1 MFTFSTSGDD
11 YFIQSYGKEMG
22 YALVNA
28 LKEDRASLYSADLL
42 RSGFFILVAFG
53 TLWFYIKGRLAQN
66 TAVVI
71 VGVFMIGDLF
81 FIDKNYVSN
90 NPKQFKS
97 EREVNEPFQ
106 PNQADDFIL
115 KDTTIYRVYEVQ
127 GRLQG
132 RTSYFHK
139 SVGGYSAVR
148 PRRYNQLFDYE
159 IDQKLSDLGK
169 NIDPKTMTL
178 IKEIPMLNALNIK
191 YLIVQT
197 QDGESVPILNP
208 MTNGNAWFVK
218 SIQFVNSADE
228 EMKSISKF
236 DSKNVAIINE
246 DEFGKLVKNSK
257 VTFEKDS
264 LASIK
269 LDNFKP
275 NVVRYTSNNTNDG
288 LAVFSEVYYPK
299 GWKATIDGKA
309 ADIFRV
315 NYVLRGLKIPAG
327 KHSIEFK
334 FEPEVVKTGGTI
346 ALFSSVGMMVLIIV
360 GLYFERK
367 KKWYATNDK

>member
-1 MFTFSTSGDD
+1 
-11 YFIQSYGKEMG
+11 
-22 YALVNA
+22 
-28 LKEDRASLYSADLL
+28 
-42 RSGFFILVAFG
+42 
-53 TLWFYIKGRLAQN
+53 
-66 TAVVI
+66 
-71 VGVFMIGDLF
+71 
-81 FIDKNYVSN
+81 
-90 NPKQFKS
+90 
-97 EREVNEPFQ
+97 
-106 PNQADDFIL
+106 
-115 KDTTIYRVYEVQ
+115 
-127 GRLQG
+127 
-132 RTSYFHK
+132 
-139 SVGGYSAVR
+139 
-148 PRRYNQLFDYE
+148 
-159 IDQKLSDLGK
+159 
-169 NIDPKTMTL
+169 MTL

-197 QDGESVPILNP
+197 QDGESVPIINP
-208 MTNGNAWFVK
+208 MTNGNAWFVN

-246 DEFGKLVKNSK
+246 NEFGKLVKNNK

-299 GWKATIDGKA
+299 GWNATIDGKA